1 MGLPDDTSDNAS
13 GGVVGFP
20 VILTG
25 LERGPAGDKAGLW
38 H

>member
-1 MGLPDDTSDNAS
+1 MGLPDDTTDNAS
-13 GGVVGFP
+13 RGAVGFL